1 MQHVVQQLQHSAVPA
16 VPPANIEGGIST
28 DQIRLWG
35 IPYKIIDRTGYDL
48 TFPTA
53 VAHEQGDH
61 IFLNAA
67 HMHDIYA
74 AANLANTALALPDID
89 I

>member
-1 MQHVVQQLQHSAVPA
+1 MRAHS
-16 VPPANIEGGIST
+16 I
-28 DQIRLWG
+28 LFL
-35 IPYKIIDRTGYDL
+35 IPFLSPG
-48 TFPTA
+48 
-53 VAHEQGDH
+53 HEQGDH
-61 IFLNAA
+61 IFLNEA